1 MICSIFG
8 EIYELFWFCFIA
20 YCKIGFWRIASDYG
34 WLKLTFLPVFLC
46 YLSGFIDAMIFDKGR
61 EDKFDKLGLIF
72 DIYGI
77 AYIGKLFALENCVF
91 EFPLLTL
98 SPSEEKFASFYS
110 FNFVIGT
117 DPSKIFLRL

>member
-1 MICSIFG
+1 
-8 EIYELFWFCFIA
+8 
-20 YCKIGFWRIASDYG
+20 
-34 WLKLTFLPVFLC
+34 
-46 YLSGFIDAMIFDKGR
+46 MIFDKGR